1 MNRKFAN
8 VCLMVVLCLI
18 ISVFAGCAP
27 SKTENAVSPPAEKA
41 AAESSD
47 DSGSGT
53 GTSIAGQSLVI
64 WEHTPQFEA
73 PLKAVIDAFV
83 EKNPGVKIEYQIKTS
98 DQYYNLLATTI
109 QAGEAPDLFWTN
121 GTATTNLEA
130 YVKQGVIMDITDIV
144 DLSLFS
150 DTTKEIV
157 TIDGRCYA
165 SPTAEVGGRAVFYN
179 KDIFER
185 LGIGVPATFSE
196 FEAILEKIHSEG
208 IIPISFSGSDPWP
221 TLFHFEPVLAA
232 MSLDWLEESRTQD
245 VKVNDPK
252 VVAAYEKMLEW
263 ADKGYYGPGF
273 LGVDEGG
280 ALLAFSKGEAAM
292 CIQGT
297 WNVQTIQ
304 QNNPDLNFGAF
315 QLPTEDGVR
324 PFVGTNS
331 CGFSI
336 SKNTENPEAAI
347 AFLNFFASLEGQT
360 LWIDALDCI
369 PGVKAIVS
377 KNPIINEIAQFDIQT
392 VSYYDILGK
401 LQAEG
406 QNPRQVWEEDQTKVM
421 AKAITPQEF
430 VDTLESMT
438 R

>member
-179 KDIFER
+179 KDIFEK

-196 FEAILEKIHSEG
+196 FEAILAKIHSEG

-221 TLFHFEPVLAA
+221 VHT
-232 MSLDWLEESRTQD
+232 SGNR
-245 VKVNDPK
+245 
-252 VVAAYEKMLEW
+252 
-263 ADKGYYGPGF
+263 
-273 LGVDEGG
+273 
-280 ALLAFSKGEAAM
+280 
-292 CIQGT
+292 
-297 WNVQTIQ
+297 
-304 QNNPDLNFGAF
+304 
-315 QLPTEDGVR
+315 
-324 PFVGTNS
+324 
-331 CGFSI
+331 
-336 SKNTENPEAAI
+336 
-347 AFLNFFASLEGQT
+347 
-360 LWIDALDCI
+360 
-369 PGVKAIVS
+369 
-377 KNPIINEIAQFDIQT
+377 
-392 VSYYDILGK
+392 
-401 LQAEG
+401 
-406 QNPRQVWEEDQTKVM
+406 
-421 AKAITPQEF
+421 
-430 VDTLESMT
+430 
-438 R
+438 